1 VKYRNYDNY
10 VDSGI
15 DWLKEIPDHWNQYKL
30 KHLAIGKST
39 LFIDGDWIESKNI
52 VFDKDNIR
60 YITTGNVGEGKY
72 KEQGHTYITEET
84 FKELNCTEVYPGD
97 ILISR
102 LNPPIG
108 RACLVPNLNNRIV
121 TSVDNVIFRPKS
133 GFSKNFLVYFFTN
146 PKYFDY
152 TNLIG
157 RGATMQRISRS
168 ILSNI
173 KVALPPLPEQTSIAA
188 FLDRETARI
197 DALIDKKQQLI
208 ALLKEKRTAL
218 ITRAVTRGLDANA
231 KMKDSGI
238 EWLGDIPEHWE
249 VKRLKY
255 LVDAKPIKTEDSDK
269 QYVGL
274 ENIESWTSELIN
286 LSDFQPDGISNTF
299 EKGDILF
306 GKLRPYLAKATIC
319 DFSGICSTEIIVLS
333 PIGIVGEYLLNIML
347 SVGFI
352 EKVNA
357 STYGSKM
364 PRASWEFIGNLQI
377 PVPNVSEQHRIV
389 EFLGIKIDKLT
400 ELTRKNKLAIEKLRE
415 YRTALISAAVTGKI
429 KVSDENINQNMG

>member
-1 VKYRNYDNY
+1 MKYQPYKKY
-10 VDSGI
+10 SKSGV
-15 DWLKEIPDHWNQYKL
+15 
-30 KHLAIGKST
+30 
-39 LFIDGDWIESKNI
+39 DWIANIPSHWKIIQLRRCIIKVSNGTTEEQIDESDDSFPVTRIETISQGKINWSKVGWI
-52 VFDKDNIR
+52 IPNERIGR
-60 YITTGNVGEGKY
+60 YILNVD
-72 KEQGHTYITEET
+72 
-84 FKELNCTEVYPGD
+84 D
-97 ILISR
+97 ILLSHINSLSIIGNSAIFNGERILYHGMNLLRIEPNDKIVSKWLLYNLKSKGLRNKISA
-102 LNPPIG
+102 LAKPAINQASISTQT
-108 RACLVPNLNNRIV
+108 I
-121 TSVDNVIFRPKS
+121 KS
-133 GFSKNFLVYFFTN
+133 LEL
-146 PKYFDY
+146 P
-152 TNLIG
+152 
-157 RGATMQRISRS
+157 
-168 ILSNI
+168 
-173 KVALPPLPEQTSIAA
+173 LPPYPEQRSIAA

-218 ITRAVTRGLDANA
+218 ITRAVTKGLDTNA

-238 EWLGDIPEHWE
+238 EWLGEIPEHWE
-249 VKRLKY
+249 VKRLKH

-286 LSDFQPDGISNTF
+286 LSDFQPDGVSNTF
-299 EKGDILF
+299 EKGNILF

-333 PIGIVGEYLLNIML
+333 PIGIVGEYLLNIIL

-377 PVPNVSEQHRIV
+377 PVPNLSEQHRIV
-389 EFLGIKIDKLT
+389 EFLKNKIDKLT

-415 YRTALISAAVTGKI
+415 YRTALISAAVTGK
-429 KVSDENINQNMG
+429 VRVGSENI